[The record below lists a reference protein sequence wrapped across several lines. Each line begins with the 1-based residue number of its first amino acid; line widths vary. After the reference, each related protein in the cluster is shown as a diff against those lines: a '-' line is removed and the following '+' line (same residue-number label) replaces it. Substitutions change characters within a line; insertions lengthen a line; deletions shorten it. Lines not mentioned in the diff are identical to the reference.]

1 MKLDTLFVVWYPC
14 FQEGRTKMEKTFGLP
29 RQLVIRVEIFGL
41 VFLLAL
47 VAGLFAGCGDGP
59 EQNGSDS
66 GIILSDSG
74 TVDPG
79 SVTCPVPDASKTATP
94 VPFGV
99 DVQYFV
105 TKGVVTCPSSL
116 SKTPFVGISC
126 SDLVGNIMTPAYK
139 VLMGPPSSISQL
151 GGPYIPCCVNIRKV
165 KLASSLWTGF
175 VEETTIGCGGLTT
188 FGGGY
193 ALCSTSGSFL
203 GWVCPGSVF

>member
-1 MKLDTLFVVWYPC
+1 
-14 FQEGRTKMEKTFGLP
+14 MEKTFGLP

-139 VLMGPPSSISQL
+139 VLMGPSFAYGEDYL
-151 GGPYIPCCVNIRKV
+151 PCCVMVRKV
-165 KLASSLWTGF
+165 KIASGLWTGF
-175 VEETTIGCGGLTT
+175 VEEATVGCGGVTSS
-188 FGGGY
+188 GGEY

-203 GWVCPGSVF
+203 GWICPASVY